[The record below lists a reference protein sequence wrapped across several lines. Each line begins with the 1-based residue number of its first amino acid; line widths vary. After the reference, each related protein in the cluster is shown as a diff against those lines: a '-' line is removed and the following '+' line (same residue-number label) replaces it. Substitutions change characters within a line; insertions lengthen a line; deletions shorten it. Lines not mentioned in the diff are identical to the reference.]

1 MIPLKQTAST
11 MIQRFIFLQWRA
23 FRRSPAFGS
32 SVLYKILSVFGI
44 LYFTA
49 VFGLLGV
56 GAFYL
61 VEEELGVDPLPFV
74 NDYLIYGTS
83 FWVVMRYF
91 LQKMPILNIQP
102 LMLLPIKSSRI
113 VHYVLGRTMFSF
125 FNIGNAFFF
134 IPFSLV
140 LLNEGYP
147 ILQVFSWHV
156 ALIAIVYCTNF
167 INIMVNDRDIWFYG
181 FAGVLVTLAALQ
193 RFEIF
198 DITQLTGPV
207 FYAFFEQPLLALI
220 PWVLLLA
227 MYRYTYSYFAR
238 RMYLDAAMQIPK
250 SEAQYV
256 RLDWLNRLG
265 RTAIFMKNDI
275 KLIMRNKRSKTTVI
289 MSVVFLFYGL
299 LFFTGAAYE
308 SAAWKIFAGIFVSG
322 GFLFTFG
329 QYVPSWDSA
338 YYPLMMSQ
346 NISYREYLE
355 AKWTLIVAATF
366 VSTILS
372 SFYLFFGWEAYAAV
386 LAGAV
391 YNMGV
396 NAHLVLLSGAYIK
409 TPIDL
414 ASNNK
419 PFGDKQSFNVKTL
432 MLSLPKLVLPM
443 LVFALGHWLVGA
455 WAGYVSVAF
464 VGLLGY
470 FLKDKVFHQIERLYK
485 SEKYSTLNAYKQKT

>member
-1 MIPLKQTAST
+1 MILLRDTVSRMFK
-11 MIQRFIFLQWRA
+11 RFISLQWRA

-32 SVLYKILSVFGI
+32 SVLFKILSAFGI

-49 VFGLLGV
+49 IFALLGV

-61 VEEELGVDPLPFV
+61 VEEEMGVDPLPFI
-74 NDYLIYGTS
+74 NDFLIYGTS
-83 FWVVMRYF
+83 FWVVTRYF
-91 LQKMPILNIQP
+91 FQKIPVLNIQP
-102 LMLLPIKSSRI
+102 LMLLPIKTRQV

-147 ILQVFSWHV
+147 PLQVLSWHL
-156 ALIAIVYCTNF
+156 AIIAIVYCTNF
-167 INIMVNDRDIWFYG
+167 INIMVNDRDAWFYA
-181 FAGVLVTLAALQ
+181 FAGVLVGLGALQ
-193 RFEIF
+193 HFEIF
-198 DITQLTGPV
+198 DITQWTGPV
-207 FYAFFEQPLLALI
+207 FYAFFEQPLWALA
-220 PWVLLLA
+220 PWALLFVL
-227 MYRYTYSYFAR
+227 YCYTFVYYAQ
-238 RMYLDAAMQIPK
+238 RMYLDAAMQTPK
-250 SEAQYV
+250 TEALQL

-265 RTAIFMKNDI
+265 RSAIFIKNDI
-275 KLIMRNKRSKTTVI
+275 KLIMRNKRSKTTVM
-289 MSVVFLFYGL
+289 MSVLFLFYGL

-355 AKWTLIVAATF
+355 AKWTLVVAATLA
-366 VSTILS
+366 STVVA

-391 YNMGV
+391 YNMGA

-414 ASNNK
+414 TSNNK
-419 PFGDKQSFNVKTL
+419 PFGDKQAFNTKTL
-432 MLSLPKLVLPM
+432 LLTLPKLALPM
-443 LVFALGHWLVGA
+443 LVFAIGNLTVGE
-455 WAGYVSVAF
+455 WFGYVLVAF
-464 VGLLGY
+464 VGILGY
-470 FLKDKVFHQIERLYK
+470 FLKDKVFNQIERLYK
-485 SEKYSTLNAYKQKT
+485 SEKYSTLNAYKQNT